1 MKIFDLYE
9 TKDVKVEDPGL
20 KKYINLDERLVLK
33 SHGKYSNKYER
44 KKVNV
49 IERLACMLRVP
60 GHRGKKHKIQTSW
73 ASGKYSK
80 NMKIVLEALK
90 LIEEK
95 TKQNP
100 IQILVKAIENSA
112 PCDEVTTIEYG
123 GARYPQA
130 VDISPAR
137 RLHIAI
143 RNLVHGAYDKSFNK
157 KMNLAEGLAKEII
170 LASEGNTE
178 SLAFQKRNESERQAD
193 AAR

>member
-112 PCDEVTTIEYG
+112 PCDEVTTIE
-123 GARYPQA
+123 
-130 VDISPAR
+130 
-137 RLHIAI
+137 
-143 RNLVHGAYDKSFNK
+143 
-157 KMNLAEGLAKEII
+157 
-170 LASEGNTE
+170 
-178 SLAFQKRNESERQAD
+178 
-193 AAR
+193 